1 MKVFGLK
8 NTSEI
13 KLLMDG
19 LTSRLEVEGEKT
31 TLVYLNIGSYKPFKL
46 KFRKGLKM
54 NSTPLTYRIILCPNS
69 HANGILKAEKVE
81 IRKKNIYLK
90 K

>member
-19 LTSRLEVEGEKT
+19 LNSRLEVEGEKN
-31 TLVYLNIGSYKPFKL
+31 TLVYLNIGSHKPFKL
-46 KFRKGLKM
+46 KLRK
-54 NSTPLTYRIILCPNS
+54 
-69 HANGILKAEKVE
+69 V
-81 IRKKNIYLK
+81 
-90 K
+90 